1 VSNAP
6 NHFLEKFRALAWHW
20 LMGMALGVLCGGLR
34 LMTSAPYSRLLAEDP
49 ALSLSRLGFL
59 VAMGMVFGLGATLT
73 GAIFL
78 RRESAP
84 SS

>member
-1 VSNAP
+1 MGK
-6 NHFLEKFRALAWHW
+6 LRALAWHW

-34 LMTSAPYSRLLAEDP
+34 LMTSVPDLRLLAEDP

-59 VAMGMVFGLGATLT
+59 IAMGLVFGLGATLT

-78 RRESAP
+78 KREAAP
-84 SS
+84 SN

>member
-1 VSNAP
+1 V
-6 NHFLEKFRALAWHW
+6 KFRALAWHW

-34 LMTSAPYSRLLAEDP
+34 LMTSVPSSRLLAEEP

-59 VAMGMVFGLGATLT
+59 IAMGLVFGLGATMT

-78 RRESAP
+78 KRECA
-84 SS
+84 SSN